1 MILQWFFSFYWLTN
15 RLLKIAHAYQ
25 NDILLINY
33 LPKWMFLN
41 ERQIF
46 ENEKS
51 LFFSVGIEENKT
63 RILTYNSIYL
73 PTYFKIFQL
82 LTIMVFLHIQFF
94 CLPWQYGGVKFGE
107 MPLPVLTFILRAS
120 SKDQCNLLRSLSALW
135 QKYLEAL
142 PSSSKSTSF

>member
-135 QKYLEAL
+135 QKFLEAL